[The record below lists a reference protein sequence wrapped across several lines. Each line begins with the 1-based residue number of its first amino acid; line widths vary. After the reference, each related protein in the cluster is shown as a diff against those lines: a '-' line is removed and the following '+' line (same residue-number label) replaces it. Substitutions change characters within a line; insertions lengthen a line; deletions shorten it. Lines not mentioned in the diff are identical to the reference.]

1 MNMYVS
7 NLGFH
12 VREEELKQLFASF
25 GEVSSAKI
33 IKDRESG
40 RSRGFGFVT
49 MESDDEAKTAMSS
62 LQDKEVEGR
71 ALSISVAREQEKRS
85 RKEIW

>member
-1 MNMYVS
+1 MYVS